1 MLGFTKIINNVYTGI
16 YSHYFAETDELMMK
30 DYMER
35 QVTANDSET
44 MEKVRLV
51 QEFVSSEKNQT
62 ALNMQVVS
70 G

>member
-1 MLGFTKIINNVYTGI
+1 MLGFTKSINNVYTGI
-16 YSHYFAETDELMMK
+16 YIHYFAETDELMMK

-35 QVTANDSET
+35 WVTANDSET

-51 QEFVSSEKNQT
+51 QEFVSSEKTQT

>member
-1 MLGFTKIINNVYTGI
+1 
-16 YSHYFAETDELMMK
+16 MMK

-35 QVTANDSET
+35 RVTANDSET

-51 QEFVSSEKNQT
+51 QEFVSSEKTQT